1 MEKSSKA
8 TTTHCFCIW
17 ISVQLLSCQRL
28 VVIVTIWGCC
38 CGDTRVCSLT
48 ETRRGFSLALNDSG
62 KGMWLV
68 IGWFFLA
75 FQGHRVSLA
84 PSLAYLGSA
93 PPLHLLSLTT
103 GEETQNWQEVRGK
116 WTLRSLD
123 SLSALAE
130 IILHLV
136 HSDFCRYFSPSTD
149 LGAVLFPPQYPYHKP
164 LVEQ

>member
-17 ISVQLLSCQRL
+17 ISVQLLSWQRL
-28 VVIVTIWGCC
+28 VVMVTVWGCC
-38 CGDTRVCSLT
+38 CGDARVCSLT
-48 ETRRGFSLALNDSG
+48 ETRRGFSLARNDSG

-75 FQGHRVSLA
+75 FQGHRVALA
-84 PSLAYLGSA
+84 PSLAYPGSA

-136 HSDFCRYFSPSTD
+136 HSDFCRCFSPSTD